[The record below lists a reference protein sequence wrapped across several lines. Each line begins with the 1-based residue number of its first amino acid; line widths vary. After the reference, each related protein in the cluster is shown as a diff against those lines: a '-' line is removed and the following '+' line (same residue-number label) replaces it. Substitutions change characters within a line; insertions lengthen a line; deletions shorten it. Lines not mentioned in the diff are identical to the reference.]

1 MNISRFEPWSLI
13 NLLHQDLDQIAGR
26 RYGLAE
32 NSGNGSSVADWV
44 PAVDIVEQ
52 NDRYVL
58 RADVP
63 GVKPEDINVNM
74 EKGVL
79 SLSGERHR
87 ESTDE
92 TEGTRRVERV
102 SGKFYRRFNLPETAD
117 AEEIS
122 ATSANGILEVVIPK
136 QPAIQARRITVEAA

>member
-26 RYGLAE
+26 RYGLADD
-32 NSGNGSSVADWV
+32 SGNGSSVADWV

-92 TEGTRRVERV
+92 SDGMRRVERV

-122 ATSANGILEVVIPK
+122 ASSANGILEVVIPK